1 MALLPK
7 PRLLKLQEL
16 TCSLFNTV
24 YNPTS
29 ARTGNKI
36 LKQRLIGPS
45 IVNWYPAKMIKLK
58 EISNMFPDFDL
69 VDQGEQ
75 RRLDDIARRK
85 RRGKGAP
92 KKGQGKRAIV
102 AASKK
107 K

>member
-1 MALLPK
+1 MALPPK

-29 ARTGNKI
+29 AHTGNKI

-45 IVNWYPAKMIKLK
+45 IVNWYPTKMIKPRK
-58 EISNMFPDFDL
+58 ISDMFPDFNL
-69 VDQGEQ
+69 VDQDEQ

-92 KKGQGKRAIV
+92 KKGKLAGFF
-102 AASKK
+102 
-107 K
+107 